1 MFYSDMTEIK
11 MFKES
16 DKVFTFFTF
25 CISFEFIQSRFY
37 LDKIALTII
46 NFNEFKVIKSNNTV
60 KESSVLVRNK

>member
-16 DKVFTFFTF
+16 DKVFTVFTF

-46 NFNEFKVIKSNNTV
+46 NLNEFKVIKSNNTV
-60 KESSVLVRNK
+60 KESSVLVRNI